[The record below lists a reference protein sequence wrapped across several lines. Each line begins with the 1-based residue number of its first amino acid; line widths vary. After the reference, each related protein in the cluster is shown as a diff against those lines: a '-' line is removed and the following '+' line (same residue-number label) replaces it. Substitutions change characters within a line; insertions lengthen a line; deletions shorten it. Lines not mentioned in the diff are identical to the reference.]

1 MKLMNN
7 IKSIFKISTLQTVL
21 ILLVAVLLYSCSVE
35 RFIPE
40 DEFLYTKET
49 VVLTP
54 DSVVND
60 IEDIEL
66 DLKAALRPE
75 PISSVLGGYPGLYFH
90 YKANREKPGFL
101 NKFLNKKI
109 GKEPVYASDIETY
122 EMEQILLNRLENKG
136 FFYSVANS
144 EIVRDT
150 TNKEAEAIYSLR
162 LSKPYRLKT
171 FQLDTDTLPVYSKIQ
186 NSLSE
191 TLIKPDMRFSLSA
204 MKAERERIDTY
215 LKGEGYYNF
224 NSAFLIFESDTNQ
237 YKNKK
242 FDLYLRLKKDVPQKS
257 IVPYKIARV
266 NVFPN
271 NRVDIDSTALDTVRY
286 AEKNFIQDEVYFK
299 SKRLDPFI
307 LIEEGDLY
315 NPSTSKATGRRLGS
329 IGAYKFV
336 NIRYDELES
345 TDEDSLG
352 QLAANIYLSPLNK
365 RAVRAEVKAVT
376 KSNGFSGPGLGLTFI
391 NRNLF
396 KGGETLNISLD
407 GAYEIQAGGSGNNQG
422 SSSIQLG
429 VSSSLIFP
437 RMLFPIE
444 ISKNY
449 FKYDIPKTKVELGVS
464 YLNRTQYFTL
474 GSVEAKFGYVW
485 QANKYVTHEI
495 NPVSINYVSLA
506 NTTEAFDEILAANP
520 YLQTSFDQ
528 QFISGLTYSFIYN
541 GMVDTGKKHQIY
553 FNGNFETA
561 GNSLSLIA
569 GGEKPQRILGLEYA
583 QFARIDGDVRYHFNF
598 AEKQT
603 LAARFFAGIGVPY
616 GNSEVVP
623 YTKQY
628 FAGGPYSVRAFRT
641 RSLGPGT
648 YQPDDSE
655 TYSYYDQ
662 TGNLRL
668 EANLEY
674 RFPLISL
681 LQGALFVDAGN
692 VWNTTD
698 NEALEGDTFGSD
710 FMNQLGIGG
719 GFGMRVDI
727 QNFVIRLDLAAPF
740 HDPSL
745 AEGQRWSWDFENPI
759 LNFAIG
765 YPF

>member
-1 MKLMNN
+1 MR
-7 IKSIFKISTLQTVL
+7 S
-21 ILLVAVLLYSCSVE
+21 LVAVLSVVVLFGCSVE

-40 DEFLYTKET
+40 DEYLYTKET
-49 VVLTP
+49 VNITP
-54 DSVVND
+54 DTVVENLEA
-60 IEDIEL
+60 IRT

-75 PISSVLGGYPGLYFH
+75 PINSFLGGYPGLYYH
-90 YKANREKPGFL
+90 YKAQREKPGFI
-101 NKFLNKKI
+101 NKFLNKKF

-136 FFYSVANS
+136 YFYSIVSS

-150 TNKEAEAIYSLR
+150 SDKTAEAIYSLR
-162 LSKPYRLKT
+162 LSKPYRLQT
-171 FQLDTDTLPVYSKIQ
+171 YQLDTDTLPVYSKIKTSM
-186 NSLSE
+186 NE
-191 TLIKPDMRFSLSA
+191 TLLKSGMNFDLSA
-204 MKAERERIDTY
+204 MKSERNRIDSY
-215 LKGEGYYNF
+215 LKEEGYYNF
-224 NSAFLIFESDTNQ
+224 NGGFLIFETDTNQ
-237 YKNKK
+237 YRNKR
-242 FDLYLRLKKDVPQKS
+242 FDLYLRLKKDVPQKAV
-257 IVPYKIARV
+257 VPYKLSKI
-266 NVFPN
+266 NIYPN
-271 NRVDIDSTALDTVRY
+271 NRVDVDSVALDTTRY
-286 AEKNFIQDEVYFK
+286 AEKNFIQDEEYFK
-299 SKRLDPFI
+299 PKRLDPYV
-307 LIEEGDLY
+307 LLEEGDLY
-315 NPSTSKATGRRLGS
+315 SPAKSKATGRRLGN

-336 NIRYDELES
+336 NIRYDEIKGS
-345 TDEDSLG
+345 SEDSLG
-352 QLAANIYLSPLNK
+352 LLEANIYLSPLKK
-365 RAVRAEVKAVT
+365 RAIRAEVKAVT
-376 KSNGFSGPGLGLTFI
+376 KSNGFSGPGLGLTFV

-396 KGGETLNISLD
+396 HGGETLNISLD
-407 GAYEIQAGGSGNNQG
+407 GAYEVQAGGSDSNSG
-422 SSSIQLG
+422 STSLQLG
-429 VSSSLIFP
+429 LSGKLIFP
-437 RMLFPIE
+437 RMLFPVE

-449 FKYDIPKTKVELGVS
+449 FKYDIPKTKIELGIA
-464 YLNRTQYFTL
+464 YLNRTQLFTL
-474 GSVEAKFGYVW
+474 GSVESKFGYIW

-506 NTTEAFDEILAANP
+506 NTTEEFETILDENP
-520 YLQTSFDQ
+520 FLRSSFDQ

-541 GMVDTGKKHQIY
+541 GMVDTDETHQFY
-553 FNGNFETA
+553 LNTNFETA

-569 GGEKPQRILGLEYA
+569 GGERPQSIFGLEYA
-583 QFARIDGDVRYHFNF
+583 QFVRLDTDIRYHFNF
-598 AEKQT
+598 AKNQKIAT
-603 LAARFFAGIGVPY
+603 RLFAGWGVPY
-616 GNSEVVP
+616 GNSDVIP
-623 YTKQY
+623 YSKQY
-628 FAGGPYSVRAFRT
+628 FSGGPYSVRAFRT

-648 YQPDDSE
+648 FHPENSE
-655 TYSYYDQ
+655 TFSYYDQ

-681 LQGALFVDAGN
+681 LQGAVFVDAGN

-698 NEALEGDTFGSD
+698 NEALEGDTFTSD

>member
-1 MKLMNN
+1 MKNN
-7 IKSIFKISTLQTVL
+7 KVL
-21 ILLVAVLLYSCSVE
+21 KNQVLRRSLVAMLFVMVLYGCSVE

-40 DEFLYTKET
+40 DEYLYTKET
-49 VVLTP
+49 VNISP
-54 DSVVND
+54 DTILENLEA
-60 IEDIEL
+60 IRT

-75 PISSVLGGYPGLYFH
+75 PINSFLGGYPGLYYH
-90 YKANREKPGFL
+90 YKAQREKPGFI
-101 NKFLNKKI
+101 NKFLNNKF

-136 FFYSVANS
+136 YFYSIVSS

-150 TNKEAEAIYSLR
+150 SDKTAEAIYSLR
-162 LSKPYRLKT
+162 LAKPYRLQT
-171 FQLDTDTLPVYSKIQ
+171 YQLDTDTLPVYSKIKTSM
-186 NSLSE
+186 NE
-191 TLIKPDMRFSLSA
+191 TLLKSGMNFDLSA
-204 MKAERERIDTY
+204 MKSERNRIDSY
-215 LKGEGYYNF
+215 LKEEGYYNF
-224 NSAFLIFESDTNQ
+224 NSGFLIFETDTNQ
-237 YKNKK
+237 YRNKR
-242 FDLYLRLKKDVPQKS
+242 FDLYLRLKKDVPQKAV
-257 IVPYKIARV
+257 VPYKLSKI
-266 NVFPN
+266 NIYPN
-271 NRVDIDSTALDTVRY
+271 NRVDVDSAALDTTRY
-286 AEKNFIQDEVYFK
+286 AEKNFIQDEEYFK
-299 SKRLDPFI
+299 PKRLDPYV
-307 LIEEGDLY
+307 LLEEGDLY
-315 NPSTSKATGRRLGS
+315 SPAKSKATGRRLGN

-336 NIRYDELES
+336 NIRYDEIKS
-345 TDEDSLG
+345 SSEDSLG
-352 QLAANIYLSPLNK
+352 RLEANIYLSPLKK
-365 RAVRAEVKAVT
+365 RAIRAEVKGVT
-376 KSNGFSGPGLGLTFI
+376 KSNGFSGPGLGLTFV

-396 KGGETLNISLD
+396 HGGETLNISLD
-407 GAYEIQAGGSGNNQG
+407 GAYEVQAGGSDNNSG
-422 SSSIQLG
+422 STSLQLG
-429 VSSSLIFP
+429 LSGKLIFP
-437 RMLFPIE
+437 RMLFPVE

-449 FKYDIPKTKVELGVS
+449 FKYDIPKTKIELGVA
-464 YLNRTQYFTL
+464 YLNRTQLFTL
-474 GSVEAKFGYVW
+474 GSVEAKFGYIW

-506 NTTEAFDEILAANP
+506 NTTEEFETILDENP
-520 YLQTSFDQ
+520 FLRTSFDQ

-541 GMVDTGKKHQIY
+541 GMVDTDETHQFY
-553 FNGNFETA
+553 LNTNFETA

-569 GGEKPQRILGLEYA
+569 GGERPQSIFGLEYA
-583 QFARIDGDVRYHFNF
+583 QFVRLDTDIRYHFNF
-598 AEKQT
+598 AKNQKIAT
-603 LAARFFAGIGVPY
+603 RLFAGWGVPY
-616 GNSEVVP
+616 GNSDVIP
-623 YTKQY
+623 YSKQY
-628 FAGGPYSVRAFRT
+628 FSGGPYSVRAFRT

-648 YQPDDSE
+648 FQPENSE
-655 TYSYYDQ
+655 TFSYYDQ

-681 LQGALFVDAGN
+681 LQGAVFVDAGN

-698 NEALEGDTFGSD
+698 NEALEGDTFTSD

>member
-1 MKLMNN
+1 MR
-7 IKSIFKISTLQTVL
+7 S
-21 ILLVAVLLYSCSVE
+21 LVAVLSVVVLFGCSVE

-40 DEFLYTKET
+40 DEYLYTKET
-49 VVLTP
+49 VNITP
-54 DSVVND
+54 DTVVENLEA
-60 IEDIEL
+60 IRT

-75 PISSVLGGYPGLYFH
+75 PINSFLGGYPGLYYH
-90 YKANREKPGFL
+90 YKAQREKPGFI
-101 NKFLNKKI
+101 NKFLNNKF

-136 FFYSVANS
+136 YFYSIVSS

-150 TNKEAEAIYSLR
+150 SDKTAEAIYSLR
-162 LSKPYRLKT
+162 LAKPYRLQT
-171 FQLDTDTLPVYSKIQ
+171 YQLDTDTLPVYSKIKTSM
-186 NSLSE
+186 NE
-191 TLIKPDMRFSLSA
+191 TLLKSGMNFDLSA
-204 MKAERERIDTY
+204 MKSERNRIDSY
-215 LKGEGYYNF
+215 LKEEGYYNF
-224 NSAFLIFESDTNQ
+224 NSGFLIFETDTNQ
-237 YKNKK
+237 YRNKR
-242 FDLYLRLKKDVPQKS
+242 FDLYLRLKKDVPQKAV
-257 IVPYKIARV
+257 VPYKLSKI
-266 NVFPN
+266 NIYPN
-271 NRVDIDSTALDTVRY
+271 NRVDVDSAALDTTRY
-286 AEKNFIQDEVYFK
+286 AEKNFIQDEEYFK
-299 SKRLDPFI
+299 PKRLDPYV
-307 LIEEGDLY
+307 LLEEGDLY
-315 NPSTSKATGRRLGS
+315 SPAKSKATGRRLGN

-336 NIRYDELES
+336 NIRYDEIKGS
-345 TDEDSLG
+345 SEDSLG
-352 QLAANIYLSPLNK
+352 LLEANIYLSPLKK
-365 RAVRAEVKAVT
+365 RAIRAEVKGVT
-376 KSNGFSGPGLGLTFI
+376 KSNGFSGPGLGLTFV

-396 KGGETLNISLD
+396 HGGETLNISLD
-407 GAYEIQAGGSGNNQG
+407 GAYEVQAGGSDSNSG
-422 SSSIQLG
+422 STSLQLG
-429 VSSSLIFP
+429 LSGKLIFP
-437 RMLFPIE
+437 RMLFPVE

-449 FKYDIPKTKVELGVS
+449 FKYDIPKTKIELGIA
-464 YLNRTQYFTL
+464 YLNRTQLFTL
-474 GSVEAKFGYVW
+474 GSVESKFGYIW

-506 NTTEAFDEILAANP
+506 NTTEEFETILDENP
-520 YLQTSFDQ
+520 FLRSSFDQ

-541 GMVDTGKKHQIY
+541 GMVDTGKTHQFY
-553 FNGNFETA
+553 LNTNFETA

-569 GGEKPQRILGLEYA
+569 GGERPQSIFGLEYA
-583 QFARIDGDVRYHFNF
+583 QFVRLDTDIRYHFNF
-598 AEKQT
+598 AKNQKIAT
-603 LAARFFAGIGVPY
+603 RLFAGWGVPY
-616 GNSEVVP
+616 GNSDVIP
-623 YTKQY
+623 YSKQY
-628 FAGGPYSVRAFRT
+628 FSGGPYSVRAFRT

-648 YQPDDSE
+648 FQPENSE
-655 TYSYYDQ
+655 TFSYYDQ

-681 LQGALFVDAGN
+681 LQGAVFVDAGN

-698 NEALEGDTFGSD
+698 NEALEGDTFTSD

>member
-1 MKLMNN
+1 MR
-7 IKSIFKISTLQTVL
+7 S
-21 ILLVAVLLYSCSVE
+21 LVAVLSVVVLYGCSVE

-40 DEFLYTKET
+40 DEYLYTKET
-49 VVLTP
+49 VNITP
-54 DSVVND
+54 DTVVENLEA
-60 IEDIEL
+60 IRT

-75 PISSVLGGYPGLYFH
+75 PIKSFLGGYPGLYYH
-90 YKANREKPGFL
+90 YKAQREKPGFI
-101 NKFLNKKI
+101 NKFLNKKF

-136 FFYSVANS
+136 YFYSIVSS

-150 TNKEAEAIYSLR
+150 SDKTAEAIYSLR
-162 LSKPYRLKT
+162 LSKPYRLQT
-171 FQLDTDTLPVYSKIQ
+171 YQLDTDTLPVYSKIKTSM
-186 NSLSE
+186 NE
-191 TLIKPDMRFSLSA
+191 TLLKSGMNFDLSA
-204 MKAERERIDTY
+204 MKAERNRIDSY
-215 LKGEGYYNF
+215 LKEEGYYNF
-224 NSAFLIFESDTNQ
+224 NSGFLIFETDTNQ
-237 YKNKK
+237 YRNKR
-242 FDLYLRLKKDVPQKS
+242 FDLYLRLKKDVPQKAV
-257 IVPYKIARV
+257 VPYKLSKI
-266 NVFPN
+266 NIFPN
-271 NRVDIDSTALDTVRY
+271 NRVDVDSTALDTTRY
-286 AEKNFIQDEVYFK
+286 AEKNFIQDEEYFK
-299 SKRLDPFI
+299 PKRLDPYV
-307 LIEEGDLY
+307 LLEEGDLY
-315 NPSTSKATGRRLGS
+315 SPAKSKATGRRLGN

-336 NIRYDELES
+336 NIRYDEIKGS
-345 TDEDSLG
+345 SEDSLG
-352 QLAANIYLSPLNK
+352 FLEANIYLSPLKK
-365 RAVRAEVKAVT
+365 RAIRAEVKGVT
-376 KSNGFSGPGLGLTFI
+376 KSNGFSGPGLGLTFV

-396 KGGETLNISLD
+396 HGGETLNISLD
-407 GAYEIQAGGSGNNQG
+407 GAYEVQAGGSDSNSG
-422 SSSIQLG
+422 STSLQLG
-429 VSSSLIFP
+429 LSGKLIFP
-437 RMLFPIE
+437 RMLFPVE

-449 FKYDIPKTKVELGVS
+449 FKYDIPKTKIELGVA
-464 YLNRTQYFTL
+464 YLNRTQLFTL
-474 GSVEAKFGYVW
+474 GSVEAKFGYIW

-506 NTTEAFDEILAANP
+506 NTTEEFETILDENP
-520 YLQTSFDQ
+520 FLRTSFDQ

-541 GMVDTGKKHQIY
+541 GMVDTGKTHQIY
-553 FNGNFETA
+553 LNTNFETA

-569 GGEKPQRILGLEYA
+569 GGERPQSIFGLEYA
-583 QFARIDGDVRYHFNF
+583 QFVRLDTDIRYHFNF
-598 AEKQT
+598 AKNQKIAT
-603 LAARFFAGIGVPY
+603 RLFAGWGVPY
-616 GNSEVVP
+616 GNSDVIP
-623 YTKQY
+623 YSKQY
-628 FAGGPYSVRAFRT
+628 FSGGPYSVRAFRT

-648 YQPDDSE
+648 FQPENSE
-655 TYSYYDQ
+655 TFSYYDQ

-681 LQGALFVDAGN
+681 LQGAVFVDAGN

-698 NEALEGDTFGSD
+698 NEALEGDTFTSD

>member
-1 MKLMNN
+1 MR
-7 IKSIFKISTLQTVL
+7 S
-21 ILLVAVLLYSCSVE
+21 LVAVLSVVVLFGCSVE

-40 DEFLYTKET
+40 DEYLYTKET
-49 VVLTP
+49 VNITP
-54 DSVVND
+54 DTVVENLEA
-60 IEDIEL
+60 IRT

-75 PISSVLGGYPGLYFH
+75 PINSFLGGYPGLYYH
-90 YKANREKPGFL
+90 YKAQREKPGFI
-101 NKFLNKKI
+101 NKFLNKKF

-136 FFYSVANS
+136 YFYSIVSS

-150 TNKEAEAIYSLR
+150 SDKTAEAIYSLR
-162 LSKPYRLKT
+162 LAKPYRLQT
-171 FQLDTDTLPVYSKIQ
+171 YQLDTDTLPVYSKIKTSM
-186 NSLSE
+186 NE
-191 TLIKPDMRFSLSA
+191 TLLKSGMNFDLSA
-204 MKAERERIDTY
+204 MKSERNRIDSY
-215 LKGEGYYNF
+215 LKEEGYYNF
-224 NSAFLIFESDTNQ
+224 NSGFLIFESDTNQ
-237 YKNKK
+237 YRNKR
-242 FDLYLRLKKDVPQKS
+242 FDLYLRLKKDVPQKAV
-257 IVPYKIARV
+257 VPYKLSKI
-266 NVFPN
+266 NIYPN
-271 NRVDIDSTALDTVRY
+271 NRVDVDSAALDTTRY
-286 AEKNFIQDEVYFK
+286 AEKNFIQDEEYFK
-299 SKRLDPFI
+299 PKRLDPYV
-307 LIEEGDLY
+307 LLEEGDLY
-315 NPSTSKATGRRLGS
+315 SPAKSKATGRRLGN

-336 NIRYDELES
+336 NIRYDEIKGS
-345 TDEDSLG
+345 SEDSLG
-352 QLAANIYLSPLNK
+352 LLEANIYLSPLKK
-365 RAVRAEVKAVT
+365 RAIRAEVKAVT
-376 KSNGFSGPGLGLTFI
+376 KSNGFSGPGLGLTFV

-396 KGGETLNISLD
+396 HGGETLNISLD
-407 GAYEIQAGGSGNNQG
+407 GAYEVQAGGSDSNSG
-422 SSSIQLG
+422 STSLQLG
-429 VSSSLIFP
+429 LSGKLIFP
-437 RMLFPIE
+437 RMLFPVE

-449 FKYDIPKTKVELGVS
+449 FKYDIPKTKIELGIA
-464 YLNRTQYFTL
+464 YLNRTQLFTL
-474 GSVEAKFGYVW
+474 GSVESKFGYIW

-506 NTTEAFDEILAANP
+506 NTTEEFETILDENP
-520 YLQTSFDQ
+520 FLRSSFDQ

-541 GMVDTGKKHQIY
+541 GMVDTGKTHQFY
-553 FNGNFETA
+553 LNTNFETA

-569 GGEKPQRILGLEYA
+569 GGERPQSIFGLEYA
-583 QFARIDGDVRYHFNF
+583 QFVRLDTDIRYHFNF
-598 AEKQT
+598 AKNQKIAT
-603 LAARFFAGIGVPY
+603 RLFAGWGVPY
-616 GNSEVVP
+616 GNSDVIP
-623 YTKQY
+623 YSKQY
-628 FAGGPYSVRAFRT
+628 FSGGPYSVRAFRT

-648 YQPDDSE
+648 FQPENSE
-655 TYSYYDQ
+655 TFSYYDQ

-681 LQGALFVDAGN
+681 LQGAVFVDAGN

-698 NEALEGDTFGSD
+698 NEALEGDTFTSD

>member
-1 MKLMNN
+1 MR
-7 IKSIFKISTLQTVL
+7 S
-21 ILLVAVLLYSCSVE
+21 LVAVLSVVVLFGCSVE

-40 DEFLYTKET
+40 DEYLYTKET
-49 VVLTP
+49 VNITP
-54 DSVVND
+54 DTVVENLEA
-60 IEDIEL
+60 IRT

-75 PISSVLGGYPGLYFH
+75 PINSFLGGYPGLYYH
-90 YKANREKPGFL
+90 YKAQREKPGFI
-101 NKFLNKKI
+101 NKFLNKKF

-136 FFYSVANS
+136 YFYNIVSS

-150 TNKEAEAIYSLR
+150 SDKTAEAIYSLR
-162 LSKPYRLKT
+162 LAKPYRLQT
-171 FQLDTDTLPVYSKIQ
+171 YQLDTDTLPVYSKIKTSM
-186 NSLSE
+186 NE
-191 TLIKPDMRFSLSA
+191 TLLKSGMNFDLSA
-204 MKAERERIDTY
+204 MKSERNRIDSY

-224 NSAFLIFESDTNQ
+224 NSGFLIFETDTNQ
-237 YKNKK
+237 YRNKR
-242 FDLYLRLKKDVPQKS
+242 FDLYLRLKKDVPQKAV
-257 IVPYKIARV
+257 VPYKLSKI
-266 NVFPN
+266 NIYPN
-271 NRVDIDSTALDTVRY
+271 NRVDVDSAALDTTRY
-286 AEKNFIQDEVYFK
+286 AEKNFIQDEEYFK
-299 SKRLDPFI
+299 PKRLDPYV
-307 LIEEGDLY
+307 LLEEGDLY
-315 NPSTSKATGRRLGS
+315 SPAKSKATGRRLGN

-336 NIRYDELES
+336 NIRYDEIKS
-345 TDEDSLG
+345 SSEDSLG
-352 QLAANIYLSPLNK
+352 RLEANIYLSPLKK
-365 RAVRAEVKAVT
+365 RAIRAEVKGVT
-376 KSNGFSGPGLGLTFI
+376 KSNGFSGPGLGLTFV

-396 KGGETLNISLD
+396 HGGETLNISLD
-407 GAYEIQAGGSGNNQG
+407 GAYEVQAGGSDSNSG
-422 SSSIQLG
+422 STSLQLG
-429 VSSSLIFP
+429 LSGKLIFP
-437 RMLFPIE
+437 RMLFPVE

-449 FKYDIPKTKVELGVS
+449 FKYDIPKTKIELGIA
-464 YLNRTQYFTL
+464 YLNRTQLFTL
-474 GSVEAKFGYVW
+474 GSVESKFGYIW

-506 NTTEAFDEILAANP
+506 NTTEEFETILDENP
-520 YLQTSFDQ
+520 FLRSSFDQ

-541 GMVDTGKKHQIY
+541 GMVDTGKTHQFY
-553 FNGNFETA
+553 LNTNFETA

-569 GGEKPQRILGLEYA
+569 GGERSQSIFGLEYA
-583 QFARIDGDVRYHFNF
+583 QFVRLDTDIRYHFNF
-598 AEKQT
+598 AKNQKIAT
-603 LAARFFAGIGVPY
+603 RLFAGWGVPY
-616 GNSEVVP
+616 GNSDVIP
-623 YTKQY
+623 YSKQY
-628 FAGGPYSVRAFRT
+628 FSGGPYSVRAFRT

-648 YQPDDSE
+648 FQPENSE
-655 TYSYYDQ
+655 TFSYYDQ

-681 LQGALFVDAGN
+681 LQGAVFVDAGN

-698 NEALEGDTFGSD
+698 NEALEGDTFTSD

>member
-1 MKLMNN
+1 MR
-7 IKSIFKISTLQTVL
+7 S
-21 ILLVAVLLYSCSVE
+21 LVAVLSVVVLFGCSVE

-40 DEFLYTKET
+40 DEYLYTKET
-49 VVLTP
+49 VNITP
-54 DSVVND
+54 DTVVENLEA
-60 IEDIEL
+60 IRT

-75 PISSVLGGYPGLYFH
+75 PINSFLGGYPGLYYH
-90 YKANREKPGFL
+90 YKAQREKPGFI
-101 NKFLNKKI
+101 NKFLNKKF

-136 FFYSVANS
+136 YFYSIVSS

-150 TNKEAEAIYSLR
+150 SDKTAEAIYSLR
-162 LSKPYRLKT
+162 LAKPYRLQT
-171 FQLDTDTLPVYSKIQ
+171 YQLDTDTLPVYSKIKTSM
-186 NSLSE
+186 NE
-191 TLIKPDMRFSLSA
+191 TLLKSGMNFDLSA
-204 MKAERERIDTY
+204 MKSERNRIDSY
-215 LKGEGYYNF
+215 LKEEGYYNF
-224 NSAFLIFESDTNQ
+224 NSGFLIFETDTNQ
-237 YKNKK
+237 YRNKR
-242 FDLYLRLKKDVPQKS
+242 FDLYLRLKKDVPQKAV
-257 IVPYKIARV
+257 VPYKLSKI
-266 NVFPN
+266 NIYPN
-271 NRVDIDSTALDTVRY
+271 NRVDVDSVALDTTRY
-286 AEKNFIQDEVYFK
+286 AEKNFIQDEEYFK
-299 SKRLDPFI
+299 PKRLDPYV
-307 LIEEGDLY
+307 LLEEGDLY
-315 NPSTSKATGRRLGS
+315 SPAKSKATGRRLGN

-336 NIRYDELES
+336 NIRYDEIKGS
-345 TDEDSLG
+345 SEDSLG
-352 QLAANIYLSPLNK
+352 LLEANIYLSPLKK
-365 RAVRAEVKAVT
+365 RAIRAEVKGVT
-376 KSNGFSGPGLGLTFI
+376 KSNGFSGPGLGLTFV

-396 KGGETLNISLD
+396 HGGETLNISLD
-407 GAYEIQAGGSGNNQG
+407 GAYEVQAGGSDSNSG
-422 SSSIQLG
+422 STSLQLG
-429 VSSSLIFP
+429 LSGKLIFP
-437 RMLFPIE
+437 RMLFPVE

-449 FKYDIPKTKVELGVS
+449 FKYDIPKTKIELGIA
-464 YLNRTQYFTL
+464 YLNRTQLFTL
-474 GSVEAKFGYVW
+474 GSVESKFGYIW

-506 NTTEAFDEILAANP
+506 NTTEEFETILDENP
-520 YLQTSFDQ
+520 FLRSSFDQ

-541 GMVDTGKKHQIY
+541 GMVDTGKTHQFY
-553 FNGNFETA
+553 LNTNFETA

-569 GGEKPQRILGLEYA
+569 GGERPQSIFGLEYA
-583 QFARIDGDVRYHFNF
+583 QFVRLDTDIRYHFNF
-598 AEKQT
+598 AKNQKIAT
-603 LAARFFAGIGVPY
+603 RLFAGWGVPY
-616 GNSEVVP
+616 GNSDVIP
-623 YTKQY
+623 YSKQY
-628 FAGGPYSVRAFRT
+628 FSGGPYSVRAFRT

-648 YQPDDSE
+648 FQPENSE
-655 TYSYYDQ
+655 TFSYYDQ

-681 LQGALFVDAGN
+681 LQGAVFVDAGN

-698 NEALEGDTFGSD
+698 NEALEGDTFTSD

>member
-1 MKLMNN
+1 MR
-7 IKSIFKISTLQTVL
+7 S
-21 ILLVAVLLYSCSVE
+21 LVAVLSVVVLFGCSVE

-40 DEFLYTKET
+40 DEYLYTKET
-49 VVLTP
+49 VNITP
-54 DSVVND
+54 DTVVENLEA
-60 IEDIEL
+60 IRT

-75 PISSVLGGYPGLYFH
+75 PINSFLGGYPGLYYH
-90 YKANREKPGFL
+90 YKAQREKPGFI
-101 NKFLNKKI
+101 NKFLNKKF

-136 FFYSVANS
+136 YFYSIVSS

-150 TNKEAEAIYSLR
+150 SDKTAEAIYSLR
-162 LSKPYRLKT
+162 LAKPYRLQT
-171 FQLDTDTLPVYSKIQ
+171 YQLDTDTLPVYSKIKTSM
-186 NSLSE
+186 NE
-191 TLIKPDMRFSLSA
+191 TLLKSGMNFDLSA
-204 MKAERERIDTY
+204 MKSERNRIDSY
-215 LKGEGYYNF
+215 LKEEGYYNF
-224 NSAFLIFESDTNQ
+224 NSGFLIFETDTNQ
-237 YKNKK
+237 YRNKR
-242 FDLYLRLKKDVPQKS
+242 FDLYLRLKKDVPQKAV
-257 IVPYKIARV
+257 VPYKLSKI
-266 NVFPN
+266 NIYPN
-271 NRVDIDSTALDTVRY
+271 NRVDVDSAALDTTRY
-286 AEKNFIQDEVYFK
+286 AEKNFIQDEEYFK
-299 SKRLDPFI
+299 PKRLDPYV
-307 LIEEGDLY
+307 LLEEGDLY
-315 NPSTSKATGRRLGS
+315 SPAKSKATGRRLGN

-336 NIRYDELES
+336 NIRYDEIKGS
-345 TDEDSLG
+345 SEDSLG
-352 QLAANIYLSPLNK
+352 LLEANIYLSPLKK
-365 RAVRAEVKAVT
+365 RAIRAEVKAVT
-376 KSNGFSGPGLGLTFI
+376 KSNGFSGPGLGLTFV

-396 KGGETLNISLD
+396 HGGETLNISLD
-407 GAYEIQAGGSGNNQG
+407 GAYEVQAGGSDSNSG
-422 SSSIQLG
+422 STSLQLG
-429 VSSSLIFP
+429 LSGKLIFP
-437 RMLFPIE
+437 RMLFPVE

-449 FKYDIPKTKVELGVS
+449 FKYDIPKTKIELGIA
-464 YLNRTQYFTL
+464 YLNRTQLFTL
-474 GSVEAKFGYVW
+474 GSVESKFGYIW

-506 NTTEAFDEILAANP
+506 NTTEEFETILDENP
-520 YLQTSFDQ
+520 FLRSSFDQ

-541 GMVDTGKKHQIY
+541 GMVDTGKTHQFY
-553 FNGNFETA
+553 LNTNFETA

-569 GGEKPQRILGLEYA
+569 GGERPQSIFGLEYA
-583 QFARIDGDVRYHFNF
+583 QFVRLDTDIRYHFNF
-598 AEKQT
+598 AKNQKIAT
-603 LAARFFAGIGVPY
+603 RLFAGWGVPY
-616 GNSEVVP
+616 GNSDVIP
-623 YTKQY
+623 YSKQY
-628 FAGGPYSVRAFRT
+628 FSGGPYSVRAFRT

-648 YQPDDSE
+648 FQPENSE
-655 TYSYYDQ
+655 TFSYYDQ

-681 LQGALFVDAGN
+681 LQGAVFVDAGN

-698 NEALEGDTFGSD
+698 NEALEGDTFTSD

>member
-1 MKLMNN
+1 MKNNKVLKNKVLMR
-7 IKSIFKISTLQTVL
+7 S
-21 ILLVAVLLYSCSVE
+21 LVAVLSVVVLFGCSVE

-40 DEFLYTKET
+40 DEYLYTKET
-49 VVLTP
+49 VNITP
-54 DSVVND
+54 DTVVENLEA
-60 IEDIEL
+60 IRT

-75 PISSVLGGYPGLYFH
+75 PINSFLGGYPGLYYH
-90 YKANREKPGFL
+90 YKAQREKPGFI
-101 NKFLNKKI
+101 NKFLNKKF

-136 FFYSVANS
+136 YFYSIVSS

-150 TNKEAEAIYSLR
+150 SDKTAEAIYSLR
-162 LSKPYRLKT
+162 LAKPYRLQT
-171 FQLDTDTLPVYSKIQ
+171 YQLDTDTLPVYSKIKTSM
-186 NSLSE
+186 NE
-191 TLIKPDMRFSLSA
+191 TLLKSGMNFDLSA
-204 MKAERERIDTY
+204 MKSERNRIDSY
-215 LKGEGYYNF
+215 LKEEGYYNF
-224 NSAFLIFESDTNQ
+224 NSGFLIFETDTNQ
-237 YKNKK
+237 YRNKR
-242 FDLYLRLKKDVPQKS
+242 FDLYLRLKKDVPQKAV
-257 IVPYKIARV
+257 VPYKLSKI
-266 NVFPN
+266 NIYPN
-271 NRVDIDSTALDTVRY
+271 NRVDVDSAALDTTRY
-286 AEKNFIQDEVYFK
+286 AEKNFIQDEEYFK
-299 SKRLDPFI
+299 PKRLDPYV
-307 LIEEGDLY
+307 LLEEGDLY
-315 NPSTSKATGRRLGS
+315 SPAKSKATGRRLGN

-336 NIRYDELES
+336 NIRYDEIKGS
-345 TDEDSLG
+345 SEDSLG
-352 QLAANIYLSPLNK
+352 LLEANIYLSPLKK
-365 RAVRAEVKAVT
+365 RAIRAEVKGVT
-376 KSNGFSGPGLGLTFI
+376 KSNGFSGPGLGLTFV

-396 KGGETLNISLD
+396 HGGETLNISLD
-407 GAYEIQAGGSGNNQG
+407 GAYEVQAGGSDSNSG
-422 SSSIQLG
+422 STSLQLG
-429 VSSSLIFP
+429 LSGKLIFP
-437 RMLFPIE
+437 RMLFPVE

-449 FKYDIPKTKVELGVS
+449 FKYDIPKTKIELGIA
-464 YLNRTQYFTL
+464 YLNRTQLFTL
-474 GSVEAKFGYVW
+474 GSVESKFGYIW

-506 NTTEAFDEILAANP
+506 NTTEEFETILDENP
-520 YLQTSFDQ
+520 FLRSSFDQ

-541 GMVDTGKKHQIY
+541 GMVDTGKTHQFY
-553 FNGNFETA
+553 LNTNFETA

-569 GGEKPQRILGLEYA
+569 GGERPQSIFGLEYA
-583 QFARIDGDVRYHFNF
+583 QFVRLDTDIRYHFNF
-598 AEKQT
+598 AKNQKIAT
-603 LAARFFAGIGVPY
+603 RLFAGWGVPY
-616 GNSEVVP
+616 GNSDVIP
-623 YTKQY
+623 YSKQY
-628 FAGGPYSVRAFRT
+628 FSGGPYSVRAFRT

-648 YQPDDSE
+648 FHPENSE
-655 TYSYYDQ
+655 TFSYYDQ

-681 LQGALFVDAGN
+681 LQGAVFVDAGN

-698 NEALEGDTFGSD
+698 NEALEGDTFTSD

>member
-1 MKLMNN
+1 MR
-7 IKSIFKISTLQTVL
+7 S
-21 ILLVAVLLYSCSVE
+21 LVAVLSVVVLFGCSVE

-40 DEFLYTKET
+40 DEYLYTKET
-49 VVLTP
+49 VNITP
-54 DSVVND
+54 DTVVENLEA
-60 IEDIEL
+60 IRT

-75 PISSVLGGYPGLYFH
+75 PINSFLGGYPGLYYH
-90 YKANREKPGFL
+90 YKAQREKPGFI
-101 NKFLNKKI
+101 NKFLNKKF

-136 FFYSVANS
+136 YFYSIVSS

-150 TNKEAEAIYSLR
+150 SDKTAEAIYSLR
-162 LSKPYRLKT
+162 LAKPYRLQT
-171 FQLDTDTLPVYSKIQ
+171 YQLDTDTLPVYSKIKTSM
-186 NSLSE
+186 NE
-191 TLIKPDMRFSLSA
+191 TLLKSGMNFDLSA
-204 MKAERERIDTY
+204 MKSERNRIDSY
-215 LKGEGYYNF
+215 LKEEGYYNF
-224 NSAFLIFESDTNQ
+224 NSGFLIFETDTNQ
-237 YKNKK
+237 YRNKR
-242 FDLYLRLKKDVPQKS
+242 FDLYLRLKKDVPQKAV
-257 IVPYKIARV
+257 VPYKLSKI
-266 NVFPN
+266 NIYPN
-271 NRVDIDSTALDTVRY
+271 NRVDVDSAALDTTRY
-286 AEKNFIQDEVYFK
+286 AEKNFIQDEEYFK
-299 SKRLDPFI
+299 PKRLDPYV
-307 LIEEGDLY
+307 LLEEGDLY
-315 NPSTSKATGRRLGS
+315 SPAKSKATGRRLGN

-336 NIRYDELES
+336 NIRYDEIKGS
-345 TDEDSLG
+345 SEDSLG
-352 QLAANIYLSPLNK
+352 LLEANIYLSPLKK
-365 RAVRAEVKAVT
+365 RAIRAEVKGVT
-376 KSNGFSGPGLGLTFI
+376 KSNGFSGPGLGLTFV

-396 KGGETLNISLD
+396 HGGETLNISLD
-407 GAYEIQAGGSGNNQG
+407 GAYEVQAGGSDSNSG
-422 SSSIQLG
+422 STSLQLG
-429 VSSSLIFP
+429 LSGKLIFP
-437 RMLFPIE
+437 RMLFPVE

-449 FKYDIPKTKVELGVS
+449 FKYDIPKTKIELGIA
-464 YLNRTQYFTL
+464 YLNRTQLFTL
-474 GSVEAKFGYVW
+474 GSVESKFGYIW

-506 NTTEAFDEILAANP
+506 NTTEEFETILDENP
-520 YLQTSFDQ
+520 FLRSSFDQ

-541 GMVDTGKKHQIY
+541 GMVDTDETHQFY
-553 FNGNFETA
+553 LNTNFETA

-569 GGEKPQRILGLEYA
+569 GGERPQSIFGLEYA
-583 QFARIDGDVRYHFNF
+583 QFVRLDTDIRYHFNF
-598 AEKQT
+598 AKNQKIAT
-603 LAARFFAGIGVPY
+603 RLFAGWGVPY
-616 GNSEVVP
+616 GNSDVIP
-623 YTKQY
+623 YSKQY
-628 FAGGPYSVRAFRT
+628 FSGGPYSVRAFRT

-648 YQPDDSE
+648 FQPENSE
-655 TYSYYDQ
+655 TFSYYDQ

-681 LQGALFVDAGN
+681 LQGAVFVDAGN

-698 NEALEGDTFGSD
+698 NEALEGDTFTSD

>member
-1 MKLMNN
+1 MR
-7 IKSIFKISTLQTVL
+7 S
-21 ILLVAVLLYSCSVE
+21 LVAVLSVVVLFGCSVE

-40 DEFLYTKET
+40 DEYLYTKET
-49 VVLTP
+49 VNITP
-54 DSVVND
+54 DTVVENLEA
-60 IEDIEL
+60 IRT

-75 PISSVLGGYPGLYFH
+75 PINSFLGGYPGLYYH
-90 YKANREKPGFL
+90 YKAQREKPGFI
-101 NKFLNKKI
+101 NKFLNKKF

-136 FFYSVANS
+136 YFYSIVSS

-150 TNKEAEAIYSLR
+150 SDKTAEAIYSLR
-162 LSKPYRLKT
+162 LAKPYRLQT
-171 FQLDTDTLPVYSKIQ
+171 YQLDTDTLPVYSKIKTSM
-186 NSLSE
+186 NE
-191 TLIKPDMRFSLSA
+191 TLLKSGMNFDLSA
-204 MKAERERIDTY
+204 MKSERNRIDSY
-215 LKGEGYYNF
+215 LKEEGYYNF
-224 NSAFLIFESDTNQ
+224 NSGFLIFETDTNQ
-237 YKNKK
+237 YRNKR
-242 FDLYLRLKKDVPQKS
+242 FDLYLRLKKDVPQKAV
-257 IVPYKIARV
+257 VPYKLSKI
-266 NVFPN
+266 NIYPN
-271 NRVDIDSTALDTVRY
+271 NRVDVDSAALDTTRY
-286 AEKNFIQDEVYFK
+286 AEKNFIQDEEYFK
-299 SKRLDPFI
+299 PKRLDPYV
-307 LIEEGDLY
+307 LLEEGDLY
-315 NPSTSKATGRRLGS
+315 SPAKSKATGRRLGN

-336 NIRYDELES
+336 NIRYDEIKGS
-345 TDEDSLG
+345 SEDSLG
-352 QLAANIYLSPLNK
+352 LLEANIYLSPLKK
-365 RAVRAEVKAVT
+365 RAIRAEVKGVT
-376 KSNGFSGPGLGLTFI
+376 KSNGFSGPGLGLTFV

-396 KGGETLNISLD
+396 HGGETLNISLD
-407 GAYEIQAGGSGNNQG
+407 GAYEVQAGGSDSNSG
-422 SSSIQLG
+422 STSLQLG
-429 VSSSLIFP
+429 LSGKLIFP
-437 RMLFPIE
+437 RMLFPVE

-449 FKYDIPKTKVELGVS
+449 FKYDIPKTKIELGIA
-464 YLNRTQYFTL
+464 YLNRTQLFTL
-474 GSVEAKFGYVW
+474 GSVESKFGYIW

-506 NTTEAFDEILAANP
+506 NTTEEFETILDENP
-520 YLQTSFDQ
+520 FLRSSFDQ

-541 GMVDTGKKHQIY
+541 GMVDTGKTHQFY
-553 FNGNFETA
+553 LNTNFETA

-569 GGEKPQRILGLEYA
+569 GGERPQSIFGLEYA
-583 QFARIDGDVRYHFNF
+583 QFVRLDTDIRYHFNF
-598 AEKQT
+598 AKNQKIAT
-603 LAARFFAGIGVPY
+603 RLFAGWGVPY
-616 GNSEVVP
+616 GNSDVIP
-623 YTKQY
+623 YSKQY
-628 FAGGPYSVRAFRT
+628 FSGGPYSVRAFRT

-648 YQPDDSE
+648 FQPENSE
-655 TYSYYDQ
+655 TFSYYDQ

-681 LQGALFVDAGN
+681 LQGAVFVDAGN

-698 NEALEGDTFGSD
+698 NEALEGDTFTSD

>member
-1 MKLMNN
+1 MR
-7 IKSIFKISTLQTVL
+7 S
-21 ILLVAVLLYSCSVE
+21 LVAVLSVVVLYGCSVE

-40 DEFLYTKET
+40 DEYLYTKET
-49 VVLTP
+49 VNITP
-54 DSVVND
+54 DTVVENLEA
-60 IEDIEL
+60 IRT

-75 PISSVLGGYPGLYFH
+75 PIKSFLGGYPGLYYH
-90 YKANREKPGFL
+90 YKAQREKPGFI
-101 NKFLNKKI
+101 NKFLNKKF

-136 FFYSVANS
+136 YFYSIVSS

-150 TNKEAEAIYSLR
+150 SDKTAEAIYSLR
-162 LSKPYRLKT
+162 LSKPYRLQT
-171 FQLDTDTLPVYSKIQ
+171 YQLDTDTLPVYSKIKTSM
-186 NSLSE
+186 NE
-191 TLIKPDMRFSLSA
+191 TLLKSGMNFDLSA
-204 MKAERERIDTY
+204 MKAERNRIDSY
-215 LKGEGYYNF
+215 LKEEGYYNF
-224 NSAFLIFESDTNQ
+224 NSGFLIFETDTNQ
-237 YKNKK
+237 YRNKR
-242 FDLYLRLKKDVPQKS
+242 FDLYLRLKKDVPQKAV
-257 IVPYKIARV
+257 VPYKLSKI
-266 NVFPN
+266 NIFPN
-271 NRVDIDSTALDTVRY
+271 NRVDVDSTALDTTRY
-286 AEKNFIQDEVYFK
+286 AEKNFIQDEEYFK
-299 SKRLDPFI
+299 PKRLDPYV
-307 LIEEGDLY
+307 LLEEGDLY
-315 NPSTSKATGRRLGS
+315 SPAKSKATGRRLGN

-336 NIRYDELES
+336 NIRYDEIKGS
-345 TDEDSLG
+345 SEDSLG
-352 QLAANIYLSPLNK
+352 FLEANIYLSPLKK
-365 RAVRAEVKAVT
+365 RAIRAEVKGVT
-376 KSNGFSGPGLGLTFI
+376 KSNGFSGPGLGLTFV

-396 KGGETLNISLD
+396 HGGETLNISLD
-407 GAYEIQAGGSGNNQG
+407 GAYEVQAGGSDSNSG
-422 SSSIQLG
+422 STSLQLG
-429 VSSSLIFP
+429 LSGKLIFP
-437 RMLFPIE
+437 RMLFPVE

-449 FKYDIPKTKVELGVS
+449 FKYDIPKTKIELGVA
-464 YLNRTQYFTL
+464 YLNRTQLFTL
-474 GSVEAKFGYVW
+474 GSVEAKFGYIW

-506 NTTEAFDEILAANP
+506 NTTEEFETILDENP
-520 YLQTSFDQ
+520 FLRTSFDQ

-541 GMVDTGKKHQIY
+541 GMVDTGKTHQFY
-553 FNGNFETA
+553 LNTNFETA

-569 GGEKPQRILGLEYA
+569 GGERPQSIFGLEYA
-583 QFARIDGDVRYHFNF
+583 QFVRLDTDIRYHFNF
-598 AEKQT
+598 AKNQKIAT
-603 LAARFFAGIGVPY
+603 RLFAGWGVPY
-616 GNSEVVP
+616 GNSDVIP
-623 YTKQY
+623 YSKQY
-628 FAGGPYSVRAFRT
+628 FSGGPYSVRAFRT

-648 YQPDDSE
+648 FQPENSE
-655 TYSYYDQ
+655 TFSYYDQ

-681 LQGALFVDAGN
+681 LQGAVFVDAGN

-698 NEALEGDTFGSD
+698 NEALEGDTFTSD

>member
-1 MKLMNN
+1 MKNNKVLKNKVLMR
-7 IKSIFKISTLQTVL
+7 S
-21 ILLVAVLLYSCSVE
+21 LVAVLSVVVLFGCSVE

-40 DEFLYTKET
+40 DEYLYTKET
-49 VVLTP
+49 VNITP
-54 DSVVND
+54 DTVVENLEA
-60 IEDIEL
+60 IRT

-75 PISSVLGGYPGLYFH
+75 PINSFLGGYPGLYYH
-90 YKANREKPGFL
+90 YKAQREKPGFI
-101 NKFLNKKI
+101 NKFLNKKF

-136 FFYSVANS
+136 YFYSIVSS

-150 TNKEAEAIYSLR
+150 SDKTAEAIYSLR
-162 LSKPYRLKT
+162 LAKPYRLQT
-171 FQLDTDTLPVYSKIQ
+171 YQLDTDTLPVYSKIKTSM
-186 NSLSE
+186 NE
-191 TLIKPDMRFSLSA
+191 TLLKSGMNFDLSA
-204 MKAERERIDTY
+204 MKSERNRIDSY
-215 LKGEGYYNF
+215 LKEEGYYNF
-224 NSAFLIFESDTNQ
+224 NSGFLIFETDTNQ
-237 YKNKK
+237 YRNKR
-242 FDLYLRLKKDVPQKS
+242 FDLYLRLKKDVPQKAV
-257 IVPYKIARV
+257 VPYKLSKI
-266 NVFPN
+266 NIYPN
-271 NRVDIDSTALDTVRY
+271 NRVDVDSAALDTTRY
-286 AEKNFIQDEVYFK
+286 AEKNFIQDEEYFK
-299 SKRLDPFI
+299 PKRLDPYV
-307 LIEEGDLY
+307 LLEEGDLY
-315 NPSTSKATGRRLGS
+315 SPAKSKATGRRLGN

-336 NIRYDELES
+336 NIRYDEIKGS
-345 TDEDSLG
+345 SEDSLG
-352 QLAANIYLSPLNK
+352 LLEANIYLSPLKK
-365 RAVRAEVKAVT
+365 RAIRAEVKGVT
-376 KSNGFSGPGLGLTFI
+376 KSNGFSGPGLGLTFV

-396 KGGETLNISLD
+396 HGGETLNISLD
-407 GAYEIQAGGSGNNQG
+407 GAYEVQAGGSDSNSG
-422 SSSIQLG
+422 STSLQLG
-429 VSSSLIFP
+429 LSGKLIFP
-437 RMLFPIE
+437 RMLFPVE

-449 FKYDIPKTKVELGVS
+449 FKYDIPKTKIELGIA
-464 YLNRTQYFTL
+464 YLNRTQLFTL
-474 GSVEAKFGYVW
+474 GSVESKFGYIW

-506 NTTEAFDEILAANP
+506 NTTEEFETILDENP
-520 YLQTSFDQ
+520 FLRSSFDQ

-541 GMVDTGKKHQIY
+541 GMVDTGKTHQFY
-553 FNGNFETA
+553 LNTNFETA

-569 GGEKPQRILGLEYA
+569 GGERPQSIFGLEYA
-583 QFARIDGDVRYHFNF
+583 QFVRLDTDIRYHFNF
-598 AEKQT
+598 AKNQKIAT
-603 LAARFFAGIGVPY
+603 RLFAGWGVPY
-616 GNSEVVP
+616 GNSDVIP
-623 YTKQY
+623 YSKQY
-628 FAGGPYSVRAFRT
+628 FSGGPYSVRAFRT

-648 YQPDDSE
+648 FQPENSE
-655 TYSYYDQ
+655 TFSYYDQ

-681 LQGALFVDAGN
+681 LQGAVFVDAGN

-698 NEALEGDTFGSD
+698 NEALEGDTFTSD

>member
-1 MKLMNN
+1 MKNNKVLKNKVLMR
-7 IKSIFKISTLQTVL
+7 S
-21 ILLVAVLLYSCSVE
+21 LVAVLSVVVLFGCSVE

-40 DEFLYTKET
+40 DEYLYTKET
-49 VVLTP
+49 VNITP
-54 DSVVND
+54 DTVVENLEA
-60 IEDIEL
+60 IRT

-75 PISSVLGGYPGLYFH
+75 PINSFLGGYPGLYYH
-90 YKANREKPGFL
+90 YKAQREKPGFI
-101 NKFLNKKI
+101 NKFLNKKF

-136 FFYSVANS
+136 YFYSIVSS

-150 TNKEAEAIYSLR
+150 SDKTAEAIYSLR
-162 LSKPYRLKT
+162 LAKPYRLQT
-171 FQLDTDTLPVYSKIQ
+171 YQLDTDTLPVYSKIKTSM
-186 NSLSE
+186 NE
-191 TLIKPDMRFSLSA
+191 TLLKSGMNFDLSA
-204 MKAERERIDTY
+204 MKSERNRIDSY
-215 LKGEGYYNF
+215 LKEEGYYNF
-224 NSAFLIFESDTNQ
+224 NGGFLIFETDTNQ
-237 YKNKK
+237 YRNKR
-242 FDLYLRLKKDVPQKS
+242 FDLYLRLKKDVPQKAV
-257 IVPYKIARV
+257 VPYKLSKI
-266 NVFPN
+266 NIYPN
-271 NRVDIDSTALDTVRY
+271 NRVDVDSVALDTTRY
-286 AEKNFIQDEVYFK
+286 AEKNFIQDEEYFK
-299 SKRLDPFI
+299 PKRLDPYV
-307 LIEEGDLY
+307 LLEEGDLY
-315 NPSTSKATGRRLGS
+315 SPAKSKATGRRLGN

-336 NIRYDELES
+336 NIRYDEIKGS
-345 TDEDSLG
+345 SEDSLG
-352 QLAANIYLSPLNK
+352 LLEANIYLSPLKK
-365 RAVRAEVKAVT
+365 RAIRAEVKAVT
-376 KSNGFSGPGLGLTFI
+376 KSNGFSGPGLGLTFV

-396 KGGETLNISLD
+396 HGGETLNISLD
-407 GAYEIQAGGSGNNQG
+407 GAYEVQAGGSDSNSG
-422 SSSIQLG
+422 STSLQLG
-429 VSSSLIFP
+429 LSGKLIFP
-437 RMLFPIE
+437 RMLFPVE

-449 FKYDIPKTKVELGVS
+449 FKYDIPKTKIELGIA
-464 YLNRTQYFTL
+464 YLNRTQLFTL
-474 GSVEAKFGYVW
+474 GSVESKFGYIW

-506 NTTEAFDEILAANP
+506 NTTEEFETILDENP
-520 YLQTSFDQ
+520 FLRSSFDQ

-541 GMVDTGKKHQIY
+541 GMVDTDETHQFY
-553 FNGNFETA
+553 LNTNFETA

-569 GGEKPQRILGLEYA
+569 GGERPQSIFGLEYA
-583 QFARIDGDVRYHFNF
+583 QFVRLDTDIRYHFNF
-598 AEKQT
+598 AKNQKIAT
-603 LAARFFAGIGVPY
+603 RLFAGWGVPY
-616 GNSEVVP
+616 GNSDVIP
-623 YTKQY
+623 YSKQY
-628 FAGGPYSVRAFRT
+628 FSGGPYSVRAFRT

-648 YQPDDSE
+648 FHPENSE
-655 TYSYYDQ
+655 TFSYYDQ

-681 LQGALFVDAGN
+681 LQGAVFVDAGN

-698 NEALEGDTFGSD
+698 NEALEGDTFTSD

>member
-1 MKLMNN
+1 MR
-7 IKSIFKISTLQTVL
+7 S
-21 ILLVAVLLYSCSVE
+21 LVAVLSVVVLFGCSVE

-40 DEFLYTKET
+40 DEYLYTKET
-49 VVLTP
+49 VNITP
-54 DSVVND
+54 DTVVENLEA
-60 IEDIEL
+60 IRT

-75 PISSVLGGYPGLYFH
+75 PINSFLGGYPGLYYH
-90 YKANREKPGFL
+90 YKAQREKPGFI
-101 NKFLNKKI
+101 NKFLNKKF

-136 FFYSVANS
+136 YFYSIVSS

-150 TNKEAEAIYSLR
+150 SDKTAEAIYSLR
-162 LSKPYRLKT
+162 LAKPYRLQT
-171 FQLDTDTLPVYSKIQ
+171 YQLDTDTLPVYSKIKTSM
-186 NSLSE
+186 NE
-191 TLIKPDMRFSLSA
+191 TLLKSGMNFDLSA
-204 MKAERERIDTY
+204 MKSERNRIDSY
-215 LKGEGYYNF
+215 LKEEGYYNF
-224 NSAFLIFESDTNQ
+224 NSGFLIFETDTNQ
-237 YKNKK
+237 YRNKR
-242 FDLYLRLKKDVPQKS
+242 FDLYLRLKKDVPQKAV
-257 IVPYKIARV
+257 VPYKLSKI
-266 NVFPN
+266 NIYPN
-271 NRVDIDSTALDTVRY
+271 NRVDVDSVALDTTRY
-286 AEKNFIQDEVYFK
+286 AEKNFIQDEEYFK
-299 SKRLDPFI
+299 PKRLDPYV
-307 LIEEGDLY
+307 LLEEGDLY
-315 NPSTSKATGRRLGS
+315 SPAKSKATGRRLGN

-336 NIRYDELES
+336 NIRYDEIKGS
-345 TDEDSLG
+345 SEDSLG
-352 QLAANIYLSPLNK
+352 LLEANIYLSPLKK
-365 RAVRAEVKAVT
+365 RAIRAEVKAVT
-376 KSNGFSGPGLGLTFI
+376 KSNGFSGPGLGLTFV

-396 KGGETLNISLD
+396 HGGETLNISLD
-407 GAYEIQAGGSGNNQG
+407 GAYEVQAGGSDSNSG
-422 SSSIQLG
+422 STSLQLG
-429 VSSSLIFP
+429 LSGKLIFP
-437 RMLFPIE
+437 RMLFPVE

-449 FKYDIPKTKVELGVS
+449 FKYDIPKTKIELGIA
-464 YLNRTQYFTL
+464 YLNRTQLFTL
-474 GSVEAKFGYVW
+474 GSVESKFGYIW

-506 NTTEAFDEILAANP
+506 NTTEEFETILDENP
-520 YLQTSFDQ
+520 FLRSSFDQ

-541 GMVDTGKKHQIY
+541 GMVDTDETHQFY
-553 FNGNFETA
+553 LNTNFETA

-569 GGEKPQRILGLEYA
+569 GGERPQSIFGLEYA
-583 QFARIDGDVRYHFNF
+583 QFVRLDTDIRYHFNF
-598 AEKQT
+598 AKNQKIAT
-603 LAARFFAGIGVPY
+603 RLFAGWGVPY
-616 GNSEVVP
+616 GNSDVIP
-623 YTKQY
+623 YSKQY
-628 FAGGPYSVRAFRT
+628 FSGGPYSVRAFRT

-648 YQPDDSE
+648 FHPENSE
-655 TYSYYDQ
+655 TFSYYDQ

-681 LQGALFVDAGN
+681 LQGAVFVDAGN

-698 NEALEGDTFGSD
+698 NEALEGDTFTSD

>member
-1 MKLMNN
+1 MKMNKN
-7 IKSIFKISTLQTVL
+7 
-21 ILLVAVLLYSCSVE
+21 LLAVLFLVLVCYGCSVD
-35 RFIPE
+35 RYIPE
-40 DEFLYTKET
+40 GKYLYTKET
-49 VVLTP
+49 INITP
-54 DSVVND
+54 DSVVENLD
-60 IEDIEL
+60 AVKT

-75 PISSVLGGYPGLYFH
+75 PVGSFLGGYPGLYYH
-90 YKANREKPGFL
+90 YKAQREKPGFL
-101 NKFLNKKI
+101 NKFLNKKF
-109 GKEPVYASDIETY
+109 GKEPVYDTDIETS

-136 FFYSVANS
+136 FFYSTVSS

-150 TNKEAEAIYSLR
+150 SSKEAEAIYSLR
-162 LSKPYRLKT
+162 LTKPYRLKT
-171 FQLDTDTLPVYSKIQ
+171 YQLDTDTLPVYAKIQ
-186 NSLSE
+186 NSMNE
-191 TLIKPDMRFSLSA
+191 TLLKKDMPFNLSA

-224 NSAFLIFESDTNQ
+224 NGAFLIFETDTNE
-237 YKNKK
+237 YKNKR
-242 FDLYLRLKKDVPQKS
+242 FDQYLRLKKDVPSKA
-257 IVPYKIARV
+257 IIPYQIGKV
-266 NVFPN
+266 NIFPN
-271 NRVDIDSTALDTVRY
+271 NRVDIDSTTLDTTQF
-286 AEKNFIQDEVYFK
+286 ANKNFIQDEVYFK
-299 SKRLDPFI
+299 PKRLDPFV
-307 LIEEGDLY
+307 LIEEGELY
-315 NPSTSKATGRRLGS
+315 SPSKSKATGRRLGS

-336 NIRYDELES
+336 NIRYQEMD
-345 TDEDSLG
+345 TDAEDSLG
-352 QLAANIYLSPLNK
+352 LLEANIYLSPLNK
-365 RAVRAEVKAVT
+365 RALRAEVKGVT

-396 KGGETLNISLD
+396 KGGESLNISLD
-407 GAYEIQAGGSGNNQG
+407 GAYEVQAGGSGSNSG
-422 SSSIQLG
+422 STSLQLG
-429 VSSSLIFP
+429 LGGKLIFP

-449 FKYDIPKTKVELGVS
+449 FKYDIPKTKIEMGIS
-464 YLNRTQYFTL
+464 YLNRTQLFTL

-495 NPVSINYVSLA
+495 NPVAINYVSLA
-506 NTTEAFDEILAANP
+506 NTTDEFEQILDENP
-520 YLQTSFDQ
+520 FLRTSFDQ

-541 GMVDTGKKHQIY
+541 GMIDTQRQHQIY
-553 FNGNFETA
+553 LNANFETA

-569 GGEKPQRILGLEYA
+569 SGDKPQNIFGLDYA
-583 QFARIDGDVRYHFNF
+583 QFARVDADFRYHFKLT
-598 AEKQT
+598 EKQT
-603 LAARFFAGIGVPY
+603 IATRLFAGVGIPY
-616 GNSEVVP
+616 GNSDVVP

-628 FAGGPYSVRAFRT
+628 FSGGPYSVRAFRT

-648 YQPDDSE
+648 YQPEDSE
-655 TYSYYDQ
+655 TFSYYDQ

-674 RFPLISL
+674 RFPLVSL
-681 LQGALFVDAGN
+681 LQGAFFVDAGN

-710 FMNQLGIGG
+710 FMKQLGIGG

-745 AEGQRWSWDFENPI
+745 AEGSRWSWDLENPI

>member
-1 MKLMNN
+1 MR
-7 IKSIFKISTLQTVL
+7 S
-21 ILLVAVLLYSCSVE
+21 LVAVLSVVVLFGCSVE

-40 DEFLYTKET
+40 DEYLYTKET
-49 VVLTP
+49 VNITP
-54 DSVVND
+54 DTVVENLEA
-60 IEDIEL
+60 IRT

-75 PISSVLGGYPGLYFH
+75 PINSFLGGYPGLYYH
-90 YKANREKPGFL
+90 YKAQREKPGFI
-101 NKFLNKKI
+101 NKFLNKKF

-136 FFYSVANS
+136 YFYNIVSS

-150 TNKEAEAIYSLR
+150 SDKTAEAIYSLR
-162 LSKPYRLKT
+162 LAKPYRLQT
-171 FQLDTDTLPVYSKIQ
+171 YQLDTDTLPVYSKIKTSM
-186 NSLSE
+186 NE
-191 TLIKPDMRFSLSA
+191 TLLKSGMNFDLSA
-204 MKAERERIDTY
+204 MKSERNRIDSY

-224 NSAFLIFESDTNQ
+224 NSGFLIFETDTNQ
-237 YKNKK
+237 YRNKR
-242 FDLYLRLKKDVPQKS
+242 FDLYLRLKKDVPQKAV
-257 IVPYKIARV
+257 VPYKLSKI
-266 NVFPN
+266 NIYPN
-271 NRVDIDSTALDTVRY
+271 NRVDVDSAALDTTRY
-286 AEKNFIQDEVYFK
+286 AEKNFIQDEEYFK
-299 SKRLDPFI
+299 PKRLDPYV
-307 LIEEGDLY
+307 LLEEGDLY
-315 NPSTSKATGRRLGS
+315 SPAKSKATGRRLGN

-336 NIRYDELES
+336 NIRYDEIKS
-345 TDEDSLG
+345 SSEDSLG
-352 QLAANIYLSPLNK
+352 RLEANIYLSPLKK
-365 RAVRAEVKAVT
+365 RAIRAEVKGVT
-376 KSNGFSGPGLGLTFI
+376 KSNGFSGPGLGLTFV

-396 KGGETLNISLD
+396 HGGETLNISLD
-407 GAYEIQAGGSGNNQG
+407 GAYEVQAGGSDSNSG
-422 SSSIQLG
+422 STSLQLG
-429 VSSSLIFP
+429 LSGKLIFP
-437 RMLFPIE
+437 RMLFPVE

-449 FKYDIPKTKVELGVS
+449 FKYDIPKTKIELGIA
-464 YLNRTQYFTL
+464 YLNRTQLFTL
-474 GSVEAKFGYVW
+474 GSVESKFGYIW

-506 NTTEAFDEILAANP
+506 NTTEEFETILDENP
-520 YLQTSFDQ
+520 FLRSSFDQ

-541 GMVDTGKKHQIY
+541 GMVDTGKTHQFY
-553 FNGNFETA
+553 LNTNFETA

-569 GGEKPQRILGLEYA
+569 GGERPQSIFGLEYA
-583 QFARIDGDVRYHFNF
+583 QFVRLDTDIRYHFNF
-598 AEKQT
+598 AKNQKIAT
-603 LAARFFAGIGVPY
+603 RLFAGWGVPY
-616 GNSEVVP
+616 GNSDVIP
-623 YTKQY
+623 YSKQY
-628 FAGGPYSVRAFRT
+628 FSGGPYSVRAFRT

-648 YQPDDSE
+648 FQPENSE
-655 TYSYYDQ
+655 TFSYYDQ

-681 LQGALFVDAGN
+681 LQGAVFVDAGN

-698 NEALEGDTFGSD
+698 NEALEGDTFTSN